1 MDREAILE
9 KVIQLVAETLEVG
22 PDDISMST
30 SFDDLNADSFDKL
43 ELVTAFEEEFDLTL
57 DDETLASITSVA
69 DAVNAIESVQ

>member
-9 KVIQLVAETLEVG
+9 KVIQLVAETLEVD

>member
-9 KVIQLVAETLEVG
+9 KVIQLVAETLEVD

-57 DDETLASITSVA
+57 DDEALASITSVA